1 MNNYFFLLEK
11 PYNKTLIYHSG
22 NCTKI
27 VDFTEV
33 RKFSKIASNIEFIT
47 FFGKI
52 YPLIFWGQTHVL
64 FSYVP
69 RSKLKQNLNF

>member
-1 MNNYFFLLEK
+1 M
-11 PYNKTLIYHSG
+11 
-22 NCTKI
+22 
-27 VDFTEV
+27 
-33 RKFSKIASNIEFIT
+33 RKFSKITSNIEFMT